1 MVLLAGVFCLAPGLR
16 VATWGLIGLGGALGV
31 ILGLVINRPARAA
44 PWLLL
49 AAAILILTAG
59 QLPRVNAQ
67 PSQWKLALPYPLLL
81 FGSLAGYL
89 LCAAGLLI
97 FTWCRTSKRGRQRS
111 LLDALTL
118 TVGLFM
124 LGWTYLIFPFMDD
137 TGLARY
143 IKAFAIGLAFGDLLV
158 LTVLVWLLAPI
169 GWRTRQGQLL
179 ALGTLGLLA
188 SDVFAG
194 QRYLYGSVHIAAAA
208 ALGWV
213 VCYVA
218 WGAAALHPAMAGFT
232 TPVALPHT
240 TISPARKAVQVFTS
254 LTVSGALLVY
264 AGAEGLSETGV
275 IAACGAILC
284 GLAAWRLWTVASA
297 LRSAQATM
305 LALRQA
311 GVSILAAGTMEEAAH
326 EVRATVA
333 WLTGPKPHHPA
344 VLAVRQGGLLHAL
357 GATPGEPPVQAD
369 LPDEVAEDWLSLLTE
384 SKSGRRPVLVSGRRA
399 GGDPAAD
406 DSALLCPLELPDRP
420 SGDPLVGLLAVF
432 GKETQLTALSETMEI
447 LAQWMALVIERV
459 LLNREVTQ
467 RKNEAYFR
475 TLVHDSSDV
484 ILILG
489 DDNRIRYATPSASTI
504 FGDVAV
510 EGSFLP
516 DLLQPEEWSDIAS
529 VLAGMR
535 DGAGQDTEKN
545 WRITCRDDAYMETRV
560 RCSDLRNDPTVG
572 GLVLT
577 LRDVTAQC
585 ELEHE
590 LRYQVFHDPLTGLP
604 NRYLFRERAEQA
616 TAQGRAR
623 GTIVAVFFTDMD
635 DFRIVNET
643 LGYDVGDEL
652 LVAAASRFSAV
663 TGGAGIT
670 ARTGSDE
677 FALILE
683 DLTDGAAADT
693 TAAAVVQAFTEPF
706 TLTVGPITTTVTVG
720 VATTEDGAGLSEVI
734 SHAKLALSGAKAA
747 GKRQWRR
754 YLPVQGAG
762 GAEHRDLRAAL
773 DEAVASSAFT
783 LAYQPIVAL
792 TSGEI
797 VGFEALLRWPHPELG
812 MIYPDQFLPLAEESG
827 QIVPLGS
834 WVLERATADTA
845 RWQREMPRQ
854 PPLYVNVNVS
864 GRQFRDPGF
873 VGCVRRVLAA
883 SGLPPP
889 SLHLEFMESFL
900 LHRDE
905 QVHANLDEL
914 KSIGVQ
920 LAMNGFRTGRLSLN
934 YLRELPIDV
943 LKMEKSFVDGI
954 AVSTQRL
961 ALAEVVIRIA
971 KTLRMTIIASG
982 IESAAQRDLLISLG
996 CPFGQGYLM
1005 SRPLGPDA
1013 AEALVRVGRRLAP
1026 ELLAGVR

>member
-1 MVLLAGVFCLAPGLR
+1 MAVGNGGLCHR
-16 VATWGLIGLGGALGV
+16 
-31 ILGLVINRPARAA
+31 
-44 PWLLL
+44 
-49 AAAILILTAG
+49 
-59 QLPRVNAQ
+59 
-67 PSQWKLALPYPLLL
+67 
-81 FGSLAGYL
+81 
-89 LCAAGLLI
+89 
-97 FTWCRTSKRGRQRS
+97 
-111 LLDALTL
+111 
-118 TVGLFM
+118 
-124 LGWTYLIFPFMDD
+124 
-137 TGLARY
+137 
-143 IKAFAIGLAFGDLLV
+143 
-158 LTVLVWLLAPI
+158 
-169 GWRTRQGQLL
+169 
-179 ALGTLGLLA
+179 
-188 SDVFAG
+188 
-194 QRYLYGSVHIAAAA
+194 H
-208 ALGWV
+208 
-213 VCYVA
+213 VA
-218 WGAAALHPAMAGFT
+218 WGAAALHPAMAGFAR
-232 TPVALPHT
+232 PVALPHT
-240 TISPARKAVQVFTS
+240 MISPVRKPVQVLAS
-254 LTVSGALLVY
+254 LIISGALLIY
-264 AGAEGLSETGV
+264 AGAEGPAEIVV
-275 IAACGAILC
+275 IAAGAGILY
-284 GLAAWRLWTVASA
+284 GVAAWRLKVVSSS
-297 LRSAQATM
+297 LRRAQATM

-326 EVRATVA
+326 QVRATAA
-333 WLTGPKPHHPA
+333 WLTGPQPHHPA
-344 VLAVRQGGLLHAL
+344 VLAVRQGSLLHAL
-357 GATPGEPPVQAD
+357 GAPPGEPPVQAD
-369 LPDEVAEDWLSLLTE
+369 LPGKVAEDWLSLLTE
-384 SKSGRRPVLVSGRRA
+384 SESGLRPVLVSAPRA
-399 GGDPAAD
+399 AGDLAAG
-406 DSALLCPLELPDRP
+406 DSALLCPLALPDRP

-432 GKETQLTALSETMEI
+432 GKEAQLTALSETMEI

-484 ILILG
+484 ILILD
-489 DDNRIRYATPSASTI
+489 DDNSIRYATPSASTI

-529 VLAGMR
+529 VLARMR

-577 LRDVTAQC
+577 LRDVTAQR

-623 GTIVAVFFTDMD
+623 GTIVAVFFTDLD
-635 DFRIVNET
+635 NFRIVNET

-652 LVAAASRFSAV
+652 LVAAANRFSAV

-693 TAAAVVQAFTEPF
+693 TAAAVVRAFAEPF
-706 TLTVGPITTTVTVG
+706 TLTAGSIITTVTVG
-720 VATTEDGAGLSEVI
+720 VATTEDGASLSEVI

-747 GKRQWRR
+747 GKRQWSR
-754 YLPVQGAG
+754 YKPVQGAG
-762 GAEHRDLRAAL
+762 AAKRRDLRAAL
-773 DEAVASSAFT
+773 DDAVASAAFT

-812 MIYPDQFLPLAEESG
+812 MIYPDQFLALAEESG
-827 QIVPLGS
+827 QIIPLGS
-834 WVLERATADTA
+834 WVLERATADIA

-854 PPLYVNVNVS
+854 PPLYVSVNVS
-864 GRQFRDPGF
+864 TRQFHDPGF
-873 VGCVRRVLAA
+873 VGCVRRVLAS

-889 SLHLEFMESFL
+889 SLQLEFMESL
-900 LHRDE
+900 LLYRDE
-905 QVHANLDEL
+905 RVPVNLDEL
-914 KSIGVQ
+914 KNIGVQ

-934 YLRELPIDV
+934 YLRELPIDG
-943 LKMEKSFVDGI
+943 LKVEKSFVDGI

-971 KTLRMTIIASG
+971 KTLRMTVTASG
-982 IESAAQRDLLISLG
+982 IESEAQRDLLISLG

-1026 ELLAGVR
+1026 ELLAGSVS